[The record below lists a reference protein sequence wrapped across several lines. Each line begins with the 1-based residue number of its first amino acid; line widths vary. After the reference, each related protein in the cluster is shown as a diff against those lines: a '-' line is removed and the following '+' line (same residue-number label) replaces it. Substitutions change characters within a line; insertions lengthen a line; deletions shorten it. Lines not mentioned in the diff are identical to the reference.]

1 MCGIAG
7 YIGKSEISSATILST
22 GKLMEKRGPD
32 NFSFKKIKSNNLN
45 IYLLHS
51 RLSIIDLNTRSN
63 QPYTYK
69 EKTLIFNGEIYNFI
83 EIRNKLKEKGH
94 KFRTKSDTEVLI
106 KALSEYGQ
114 KAYDMFEGMWAIAI
128 YDNKKNS
135 IILSRDRFGEKPLC
149 YKKTKNGIF
158 FGSEIKFIEELS
170 NTIEDIN
177 LKKSIHYMR
186 YGYNSVFLN
195 NETFKKNIFTLE
207 PSYNLRIN
215 KKLKVTK
222 KKYWSLKKFND
233 SESISLKDHIK
244 DIRKML
250 INSVKIRL
258 RSDVKNIFCLSGGV
272 DSGGLVSISSKILKT
287 KTNTYSIID
296 SKSKKYDESLLIQK
310 TLKDTGAKK
319 NFLYVEN
326 ISFFKEIDKITK
338 YFSSPVLTINYLLYS
353 LMLREVSKKGYKVIL
368 SGNGADEIF
377 GGYYD
382 HYIYHLLDLKKN
394 SQMFKINHLNWKKHV
409 LSIIRNPKYRMIK
422 KPKNNELIS
431 VNDNFSKFIKKEKNL
446 KINSEKK
453 SKSNLKNALMF
464 QLQERLRPSL
474 YQEDLNSMMYS
485 VENRSPFLDRN
496 LIEKVFSI
504 PSKYFISNGYAK
516 YLLRTSLKG
525 ILNSKVLFNRRK
537 YGFNA
542 SMSSFKDINKKSVL
556 KYIFLNQKKIS
567 KILYIDKIREY
578 IKNLDFNNLSDEDNK
593 FLFRLISL
601 SSFIKTSNN

>member
-7 YIGKSEISSATILST
+7 YIGKNKISLKTILLT
-22 GKLMEKRGPD
+22 GKLMNNRGPD
-32 NFSFKKIKSNNLN
+32 NFSYKKIKSKKLN

-51 RLSIIDLNTRSN
+51 RLSIIDLNIRSH

-69 EKTLIFNGEIYNFI
+69 DKTLIFNGEIYNFI
-83 EIRNKLKEKGH
+83 EIRNKLEKIGY
-94 KFRTKSDTEVLI
+94 KFNTKSDTEVLI
-106 KALSEYGQ
+106 KALEAYGQ
-114 KAYDMFEGMWAIAI
+114 KAYDLFEGMWALAV
-128 YDNKKNS
+128 YDNKTNS

-149 YKKTKNGIF
+149 YKKTKNGFF
-158 FGSEIKFIEELS
+158 FGSEIKFIEQLAD
-170 NTIEDIN
+170 NKEDIN

-195 NETFKKNIFTLE
+195 NETFKKKIFFLE
-207 PSYNLRIN
+207 PSHNLKIDKKLRIS
-215 KKLKVTK
+215 K
-222 KKYWSLKKFND
+222 KKYWSLKNFVEDKNL
-233 SESISLKDHIK
+233 SLKDHIK

-258 RSDVKNIFCLSGGV
+258 RSDVKSIFCLSGGV
-272 DSGGLVSISSKILKT
+272 DSGGLVSIATKVLKR
-287 KTNTYSIID
+287 KTDTYSIID
-296 SKSKKYDESLLIQK
+296 SKSKKYDETPLIKK
-310 TLKDTGAKK
+310 TLKDTEAKK
-319 NFLYVEN
+319 NFLEVKN
-326 ISFFKEIDKITK
+326 ISFFKEIDKITN

-353 LMLREVSKKGYKVIL
+353 LMLREVNKKGYKVIL

-394 SQMFKINHLNWKKHV
+394 SKSFKTNYQHWKKYV
-409 LSIIRNPKYRMIK
+409 LNIIRNPKYRTIK
-422 KPKNNELIS
+422 KPKTNELIS
-431 VNDNFSKFIKKEKNL
+431 VNDNFSKFIKKTKNL
-446 KINSEKK
+446 KINLPKK

-504 PSKYFISNGYAK
+504 PAKYFISNGYAK
-516 YLLRTSLKG
+516 HLLRSALKG
-525 ILNSKVLFNRRK
+525 ILNYKVLFNRRK

-542 SMSSFKDINKKSVL
+542 SISSFKDINKKSVL
-556 KYIFLNQKKIS
+556 RYIFLNKK
-567 KILYIDKIREY
+567 KIDKILHVSKIKEY
-578 IKNLDFNNLSDEDNK
+578 VENLNFSNLSDEDNK

-601 SSFIKTSNN
+601 SSFIKTSSN